1 MAASLSLEDAVSAC
15 REPIQ
20 NLRRLKKK
28 QREKRKSSDDFENID
43 HNDTTVAL

>member
-1 MAASLSLEDAVSAC
+1 MAASLSLEDAVLAC

-28 QREKRKSSDDFENID
+28 QREKRKSKDDFDID